1 MPAGPAQ
8 VFRVSL
14 CPGKAPIKA
23 FSLLKASPRAFPIK
37 NLLRHYAKQAFK
49 HCIYTIVRKDHGMSR
64 CPRSQLSGVTSCS
77 SQRRRKMIYLPDTQN
92 CVTSAQLQLLLLSTH
107 IHSNRVENRRTW
119 VRTKLKQAL
128 VGVCTAT
135 EM

>member
-1 MPAGPAQ
+1 METTYFGI
-8 VFRVSL
+8 FLLISYL
-14 CPGKAPIKA
+14 FHSKLLLFLLLLSSNIGKVAE
-23 FSLLKASPRAFPIK
+23 LWTL
-37 NLLRHYAKQAFK
+37 HYAKQAFK
-49 HCIYTIVRKDHGMSR
+49 HCIYTIVRKDHGRSR

-128 VGVCTAT
+128 VDVYTAT